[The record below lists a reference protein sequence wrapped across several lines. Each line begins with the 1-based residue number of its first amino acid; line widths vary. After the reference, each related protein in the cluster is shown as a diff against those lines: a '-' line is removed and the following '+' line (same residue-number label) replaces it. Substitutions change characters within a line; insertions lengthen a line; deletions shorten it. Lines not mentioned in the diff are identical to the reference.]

1 MYPLPRHR
9 IHLMAMRKPTFAAI
23 FRRATSRRSE
33 EFGEQSRDDGLH
45 GRGAGC
51 DEGEADLDC
60 GEAEVDGIV
69 EVDGHM
75 PVVSIEEDD
84 ANYAH
89 DDGSGV
95 AKIISLWRAS
105 SSRARPE
112 RLTQTQMIESQ
123 SA

>member
-1 MYPLPRHR
+1 MCQSTLST
-9 IHLMAMRKPTFAAI
+9 II
-23 FRRATSRRSE
+23 RRATSCRPE
-33 EFGEQSRDDGLH
+33 EFGEQSHDDGLH
-45 GRGAGC
+45 GGGAGC

-89 DDGSGV
+89 DDGPMFWQLS
-95 AKIISLWRAS
+95 
-105 SSRARPE
+105 
-112 RLTQTQMIESQ
+112 
-123 SA
+123 